1 MYGGVAGEERRLSP
15 LCRFMPLMSK
25 KRQPFIIDN
34 DLGPAIK
41 EYLPADSRTTVEC
54 GMRPNT
60 PDYPFLLDL
69 CQREEAMFVTAD
81 TEFPAHVKRY
91 QREHNDCCWG
101 LLLLP
106 SEELKQID
114 VLKRLR
120 DGKIKL
126 KHPKDD
132 DFKFDYARHEN
143 LFINLRADPPEVREL
158 CACKWDEED

>member
-1 MYGGVAGEERRLSP
+1 
-15 LCRFMPLMSK
+15 MPLMSK

-41 EYLPADSRTTVEC
+41 EYLPADSRTIVEC
-54 GMRPNT
+54 GMRPHT

-81 TEFPAHVKRY
+81 TEFPAHIKRY

-106 SEELKQID
+106 SE
-114 VLKRLR
+114 
-120 DGKIKL
+120 
-126 KHPKDD
+126 
-132 DFKFDYARHEN
+132 
-143 LFINLRADPPEVREL
+143 
-158 CACKWDEED
+158 